1 MNIFGNVVIWTVFEK
16 AFFFRV
22 RKCYRN
28 VERNELFSHV
38 KKYHRV
44 WRTYR
49 CMSVKMSHLHSCID
63 LARNKYCLRGLFL
76 TRQKIAIILP
86 SINRR
91 NSTQIYSYFSS
102 VLDNLIMPITCRALS
117 GLRQWKPFIM
127 KCNSS
132 PKPSHTVDI
141 VHEKVDQ
148 NCVRI

>member
-1 MNIFGNVVIWTVFEK
+1 MKVSLRVFIISWIYLEMWK
-16 AFFFRV
+16 FEPFLKKRFFS
-22 RKCYRN
+22 RKCYRS

-49 CMSVKMSHLHSCID
+49 CKSVKISHLHSCID

-76 TRQKIAIILP
+76 TRQKNAIILP

-102 VLDNLIMPITCRALS
+102 VLDNLIMPMTCRALS
-117 GLRQWKPFIM
+117 GLRQW
-127 KCNSS
+127 NRLSWNT
-132 PKPSHTVDI
+132 TVRLNTSI
-141 VHEKVDQ
+141 
-148 NCVRI
+148 